1 MLYITFGEQSYSI
14 QKTIKKIAKNF
25 LVTIDEMNFVRM
37 DASEVS
43 FIEMLDEISSSP
55 LGYDKKVVS
64 IENCAFLAKET
75 KSIKEDKDYK
85 ELLSL
90 LRSLTEDTVV
100 IFSIYEKNIDT
111 RGELYKIVNES
122 GKIMS
127 LESIGEGKWK
137 EYVQAYVEKYN
148 INIDVDALN
157 ELAKRTEAD
166 FALFRNTMDK
176 LTLYTDHITYKDI
189 NLMVLKPLEENV
201 FLIYNSLINKKSD
214 DAIKIYRDLVAQNV
228 EPITI
233 VSTLAKQFRLLHEVK
248 YLTKQRMKNTE
259 VASLLNIKDTRAS
272 ILMRQSYNIDDI
284 KIQNTLEELY
294 QLDLQIKSGQV
305 DRYYAFELFL
315 IKFNK

>member
-176 LTLYTDHITYKDI
+176 LTLYTDHITYNDI

-284 KIQNTLEELY
+284 KIRNTLEELY

>member
-64 IENCAFLAKET
+64 IEKCAFLAKET

-176 LTLYTDHITYKDI
+176 LTLYTDHITYNDI

>member
-1 MLYITFGEQSYSI
+1 MLYILFGEQSYSI
-14 QKTIKKIAKNF
+14 QKSIKKIAKNF
-25 LVTIDEMNFVRM
+25 LETIDEMNFVRL

-55 LGYDKKVVS
+55 LGYDKKIVS
-64 IENCAFLAKET
+64 IENCSFLAKET
-75 KSIKEDKDYK
+75 KSLKEDKEYK

-111 RGELYKIVNES
+111 KGELYKIANES
-122 GKIMS
+122 GKVMS
-127 LESIGEGKWK
+127 LESVSEGKWK
-137 EYVQAYVEKYN
+137 EYVQAYIDKYN

-176 LTLYTDHITYKDI
+176 LTLYTDHITYNDI

>member
-1 MLYITFGEQSYSI
+1 
-14 QKTIKKIAKNF
+14 
-25 LVTIDEMNFVRM
+25 MNFVRL

-64 IENCAFLAKET
+64 IENCSFLAKET
-75 KSIKEDKDYK
+75 KSLKEDKDYK
-85 ELLSL
+85 ELLAL
-90 LRSLTEDTVV
+90 LRHNDEDKVV
-100 IFSIYEKNIDT
+100 IFSIYEKAIDT
-111 RGELYKIVNES
+111 KGELYKIVNES
-122 GKIMS
+122 GKVMS
-127 LESIGEGKWK
+127 LESVSEGKWK
-137 EYVQAYVEKYN
+137 EYVQAYIDKYN

-176 LTLYTDHITYKDI
+176 LTLYTDHITYNDI

>member
-1 MLYITFGEQSYSI
+1 MLYILFGEQSYSI
-14 QKTIKKIAKNF
+14 QKSIKKIAKNF
-25 LVTIDEMNFVRM
+25 LETIDEMNFVRL

-64 IENCAFLAKET
+64 IENCSFLAKET

-111 RGELYKIVNES
+111 KGELYKIVNES
-122 GKIMS
+122 GKVMS
-127 LESIGEGKWK
+127 LESVSEGKWK
-137 EYVQAYVEKYN
+137 EYVQAYIDKYN

-176 LTLYTDHITYKDI
+176 LTLYTDHITYNDI

>member
-1 MLYITFGEQSYSI
+1 MLYILFGEQSYSI
-14 QKTIKKIAKNF
+14 QKSIKKIAKNF
-25 LVTIDEMNFVRM
+25 LETIDEMNFVRL

-64 IENCAFLAKET
+64 IENCSFLAKET
-75 KSIKEDKDYK
+75 KSLKEDKDYK
-85 ELLSL
+85 ELLAL
-90 LRSLTEDTVV
+90 LRHNDEDKVV
-100 IFSIYEKNIDT
+100 IFSIYEKAIDT
-111 RGELYKIVNES
+111 KGELYKIVNES
-122 GKIMS
+122 GKVMS
-127 LESIGEGKWK
+127 LESVSEGKWK
-137 EYVQAYVEKYN
+137 EYVQAYIDKYN

-176 LTLYTDHITYKDI
+176 LTLYTDHITYNDI

-259 VASLLNIKDTRAS
+259 IASLLNIKDTRAS

>member
-1 MLYITFGEQSYSI
+1 MLYILFGEQSYSI
-14 QKTIKKIAKNF
+14 QKSIKKIAKNF
-25 LVTIDEMNFVRM
+25 LETIDEMNFVRL

-64 IENCAFLAKET
+64 IENCSFLAKET
-75 KSIKEDKDYK
+75 KSLKEDKDYK

-90 LRSLTEDTVV
+90 LRSLTEETVV
-100 IFSIYEKNIDT
+100 IFSIYEKTIDT
-111 RGELYKIVNES
+111 KGELYKIVNES
-122 GKIMS
+122 GKVMS
-127 LESIGEGKWK
+127 LESVSEGKWK
-137 EYVQAYVEKYN
+137 EYVQAYIDKYN

-166 FALFRNTMDK
+166 FALFRNSMDK
-176 LTLYTDHITYKDI
+176 LTLYTDHITYNDI

>member
-157 ELAKRTEAD
+157 ELSKRTEAD

-176 LTLYTDHITYKDI
+176 LTLYTDHITYNDI

>member
-1 MLYITFGEQSYSI
+1 MLYILFGEQSYSI
-14 QKTIKKIAKNF
+14 QKSIKKIAKNF
-25 LVTIDEMNFVRM
+25 LETIDEMNFVRL

-55 LGYDKKVVS
+55 LGYDKKVIS
-64 IENCAFLAKET
+64 IENCSFLAKET

-111 RGELYKIVNES
+111 KGELYKIVNES
-122 GKIMS
+122 GKVMS
-127 LESIGEGKWK
+127 LESVSEGKWK
-137 EYVQAYVEKYN
+137 EYVQAYIDKYN

-176 LTLYTDHITYKDI
+176 LTLYTDHITYNDI

-214 DAIKIYRDLVAQNV
+214 DAIKIYRDLMAQNV

>member
-1 MLYITFGEQSYSI
+1 MLYILFGEQSYSI
-14 QKTIKKIAKNF
+14 QKSIKKIAKNF
-25 LVTIDEMNFVRM
+25 LETIDEMNFVRL

-64 IENCAFLAKET
+64 IENCSFLAKET
-75 KSIKEDKDYK
+75 KSLKEDKDYK

-111 RGELYKIVNES
+111 KGELYKIVNES
-122 GKIMS
+122 GKVMS
-127 LESIGEGKWK
+127 LESVSEGKWK
-137 EYVQAYVEKYN
+137 EYVQAYIDKYN

-176 LTLYTDHITYKDI
+176 LTLYTDHITYNDI

>member
-1 MLYITFGEQSYSI
+1 MLYILFGEQSYSI
-14 QKTIKKIAKNF
+14 QKSIKKIAKNF
-25 LVTIDEMNFVRM
+25 LETIDEMNFVRL

-64 IENCAFLAKET
+64 IENCSFLAKET
-75 KSIKEDKDYK
+75 KSLREDKDYK
-85 ELLSL
+85 ELLAL
-90 LRSLTEDTVV
+90 LRHNDEDKVV
-100 IFSIYEKNIDT
+100 IFSIYEKAIDT
-111 RGELYKIVNES
+111 KGELYKIINES
-122 GKIMS
+122 GKVMS
-127 LESIGEGKWK
+127 LESVSEGKWK
-137 EYVQAYVEKYN
+137 EYVQAYIDKYN

-176 LTLYTDHITYKDI
+176 LTLYTDHITYNDI

>member
-1 MLYITFGEQSYSI
+1 MLYILFGEQSYSI
-14 QKTIKKIAKNF
+14 QKSIKKIAKNF
-25 LVTIDEMNFVRM
+25 LETIDEMNFVRL

-64 IENCAFLAKET
+64 IENCSFLAKET
-75 KSIKEDKDYK
+75 KSLREDKDYK
-85 ELLSL
+85 ELLAL
-90 LRSLTEDTVV
+90 LRHNDEDKVI
-100 IFSIYEKNIDT
+100 IFSIYEKAIDT
-111 RGELYKIVNES
+111 KGELYKIVNES
-122 GKIMS
+122 GKVMS
-127 LESIGEGKWK
+127 LESVSEGKWK
-137 EYVQAYVEKYN
+137 EYVQAYIDKYN

-176 LTLYTDHITYKDI
+176 LTLYTDHITYNDI